1 MWNINKKYGFAYKE
15 VNNFNIVL
23 TIVSISLNG
32 EILDEI
38 DKLQNAGGFSGRS
51 EVIRAGIRNL
61 LAEERER
68 QDLSGLLHALLLIIH
83 DEKSDDQVTEMRH
96 DYDRLI
102 NTHLHSKIDGDRCL
116 EIFLI
121 KGDASDI
128 REMTKK
134 FQTNKKM
141 NHIKLIAM

>member
-1 MWNINKKYGFAYKE
+1 
-15 VNNFNIVL
+15 L

-32 EILDEI
+32 EILGEV
-38 DKLQNAGGFSGRS
+38 DKLQSALGFSGRS
-51 EVIRAGIRNL
+51 EIIRAGIRNL

-68 QDLSGLLHALLLIIH
+68 QDLTGLLHALLLVIH
-83 DEKSDDQVTEMRH
+83 DEKSDDQVTEIRH
-96 DYDRLI
+96 EYDELI

-121 KGDASDI
+121 KGDANEI

-134 FQTNKKM
+134 FQANQKM
-141 NHIKLIAM
+141 DHIKSIAM

>member
-1 MWNINKKYGFAYKE
+1 MCSINKKYGFAYKE

-38 DKLQNAGGFSGRS
+38 DKLQSAGGFSGRS
-51 EVIRAGIRNL
+51 EIIRAGIRNL

-96 DYDRLI
+96 AYDKLI

-121 KGDASDI
+121 KGDANDI

-141 NHIKLIAM
+141 DHIKLIAM